1 MKEAIPSYSW
11 KQKDGKCKQNPW
23 KETAEELTILN
34 SKENSSEQLF
44 QVYLYIAASP
54 FRQLFYNIC
63 SLGIYLL

>member
-34 SKENSSEQLF
+34 SKENSCVLSGDLRTTVSSIF
-44 QVYLYIAASP
+44 
-54 FRQLFYNIC
+54 
-63 SLGIYLL
+63 IYCCFSIQATFL